1 MRKKFAYF
9 FVAFIL
15 LIVTFSSLD
24 AQEVNLVRWV
34 FGTGG
39 WIEAN
44 NSDNLKMS
52 GISGQFAIET
62 IKGTFEGKNLDVHQG
77 FWVLESNPVGVD
89 WPVTPN
95 SDRQIANYP
104 NPFSSSTEIRYEL
117 PDIAYVTLKIYDVVG
132 NNVKTLVDGYQNAGS
147 KSVLWDGKDF
157 NGTDL
162 GSGSY
167 MYELNVRP
175 AQMAGSATFQAYTLR
190 NIMVLV
196 R

>member
-1 MRKKFAYF
+1 MQKQVGYF
-9 FVAFIL
+9 FVALFL
-15 LIVTFSSLD
+15 LFFTLSTVE

-52 GISGQFAIET
+52 GISGQVAIET

-77 FWVLESNPVGVD
+77 FWVLESNPVGVE
-89 WPVTPN
+89 WPVDPGSN
-95 SDRQIANYP
+95 RQLANYP

-132 NNVKTLVDGYQNAGS
+132 NNVKTLVDGYQNAGA
-147 KSVLWDGKDF
+147 KSVLWDGKDA

-175 AQMAGSATFQAYTLR
+175 AQMAGSASFQAFTLR
-190 NIMVLV
+190 NIMILV